1 MMSKFKE
8 EFINDERSEFT
19 AQDIIKAIDELK
31 IDKAAGFDNLKA
43 ESIKFA
49 HPIIVNVLKE
59 LFNMS
64 F

>member
-1 MMSKFKE
+1 MSKFKE

-19 AQDIIKAIDELK
+19 AQDIIEAIDELK

-59 LFNMS
+59 LFNMC